1 PADDACARR
10 RGDRVMRRRAFIAL
24 LGGAAAWPLAARAQQ
39 AKVWRGGWL
48 WVGRSAGNSPEPG
61 GFCQGLRDFDYVEG
75 KNIIVEYRFAEG
87 RRDRIADLVAE
98 LMQIG
103 PDVLVGLGNPVITA
117 LKNAT
122 TTVPIVFMTGDPI
135 AAGYVASMARPGG
148 NMTGVS
154 MMQGVAGL
162 TAKRIE
168 LLKEIVPSA
177 TRLGVMF
184 NPDSPTAAGDLTQAE
199 QAAKGLSLIV
209 RSFPARRA
217 EEMEPAI
224 PSLARDNVDCM
235 YIQAAPPVPA
245 FVPEIGALLLK
256 HRIPAISELRDLAR
270 SGAVLSYGP
279 NLFESTRRQVYFV
292 DRILK
297 GTKPADLP
305 VEQPTKIELDINLK
319 TAKALGLTIPDKL
332 MALADELIE

>member
-1 PADDACARR
+1 MSSRR
-10 RGDRVMRRRAFIAL
+10 EFITF
-24 LGGAAAWPLAARAQQ
+24 LGGAAAWPIVARTQQ
-39 AKVWRGGWL
+39 PAKVWRVGWV
-48 WVGRSAGNSPEPG
+48 WIGHSAGNSPELA
-61 GFCQGLRDFDYVEG
+61 GFRQGLKDFDYVEG

-87 RRDRIADLVAE
+87 RRDRIADLVTD

-122 TTVPIVFMTGDPI
+122 TTIPIVFMTGDPI
-135 AAGYVASMARPGG
+135 AAGYVTSIARPGG

-154 MMQGVAGL
+154 MMQGIAGL

-168 LLKEIVPSA
+168 LLKDIVPSA

-199 QAAKGLSLIV
+199 QAAKGLNLV
-209 RSFPARRA
+209 VNSFPARRG
-217 EEMEPAI
+217 EDIEPAI
-224 PSLARDNVDCM
+224 VALAHERVDCM
-235 YIQAAPPVPA
+235 YIQTAPPVPA
-245 FVPEIGALLLK
+245 FVREIGTLLLK
-256 HRIPAISELRDLAR
+256 YQIPAISELRDLAR

-305 VEQPTKIELDINLK
+305 VEQATKLELVINLK
-319 TAKALGLTIPDKL
+319 AAKALGLNVPDKL
-332 MALADELIE
+332 LALADEVIE

>member
-1 PADDACARR
+1 MMKRR
-10 RGDRVMRRRAFIAL
+10 EFITL
-24 LGGAAAWPLAARAQQ
+24 LGGAAAAWPLAARAQQ
-39 AKVWRGGWL
+39 AKVWRVGWV
-48 WVGRSAGNSPEPG
+48 WMGRSAGISPELA
-61 GFCQGLRDFDYVEG
+61 GFRQGLRDFDYVEG
-75 KNIIVEYRFAEG
+75 ENIIVDYRFAEG
-87 RRDRIADLVAE
+87 RKDRIADLVAE

-199 QAAKGLSLIV
+199 QAAKGLNLIV

-217 EEMEPAI
+217 EEIDPAI
-224 PSLARDNVDCM
+224 ASLARDKVDCM

-245 FVPEIGALLLK
+245 FVPEIGTLLLK

-270 SGAVLSYGP
+270 NGAVLSYGP
-279 NLFESTRRQVYFV
+279 NLFDSTRRQVYFV

-305 VEQPTKIELDINLK
+305 VEEATKLELVINLK
-319 TAKALGLTIPDKL
+319 TAKALGLEIPPSL
-332 MALADELIE
+332 LATADEVIE

>member
-1 PADDACARR
+1 MRVKMKRR
-10 RGDRVMRRRAFIAL
+10 DFITL
-24 LGGAAAWPLAARAQQ
+24 LGGAAAAWPLAARSQQ
-39 AKVWRGGWL
+39 AKVWRVGWI
-48 WVGRSAGNSPEPG
+48 WIGRSAGISPELA
-61 GFCQGLRDFDYVEG
+61 GFRQGLRDFDYVEG

-87 RRDRIADLVAE
+87 RSDRIADLVAE

-122 TTVPIVFMTGDPI
+122 TTIPIVFMTGDPI

-154 MMQGVAGL
+154 MMQGIAGL

-184 NPDSPTAAGDLTQAE
+184 NPDSPTAAGDLAQAE
-199 QAAKGLSLIV
+199 QAAKGLNLIV
-209 RSFPARRA
+209 MSLPARRV
-217 EEMEPAI
+217 EEIEPAI
-224 PSLARDNVDCM
+224 AALARDRVDCM
-235 YIQAAPPVPA
+235 YIQPAPPVPA
-245 FVPEIGALLLK
+245 FVREIGALLLK

-305 VEQPTKIELDINLK
+305 VEQATKLELVIDLK
-319 TAKALGLTIPDKL
+319 TAKALGLDVPPTL
-332 MALADELIE
+332 LARADEVIE

>member
-1 PADDACARR
+1 MNDPQPEGHMASHIGRR
-10 RGDRVMRRRAFIAL
+10 KFLAT
-24 LGGAAAWPLAARAQQ
+24 LGGAAAAWPLAARSQQ
-39 AKVWRGGWL
+39 AKVWRVGWI
-48 WVGRSAGNSPEPG
+48 WIGRSAGISPELA
-61 GFCQGLRDFDYVEG
+61 GFRQGLRDFDYVEG

-87 RRDRIADLVAE
+87 RSDRIADLVAE

-122 TTVPIVFMTGDPI
+122 TTIPIVFMTGDPI

-154 MMQGVAGL
+154 MMQGIAGL

-184 NPDSPTAAGDLTQAE
+184 NPDSPTAAGDLAQAE
-199 QAAKGLSLIV
+199 QAAKGLNLIV
-209 RSFPARRA
+209 MSFPARRG
-217 EEMEPAI
+217 EEIEPAI
-224 PSLARDNVDCM
+224 AALARDRVDCM
-235 YIQAAPPVPA
+235 YIQPAPPVPA
-245 FVPEIGALLLK
+245 FVREIGALLLK

-305 VEQPTKIELDINLK
+305 VEQATKLELVIDLK
-319 TAKALGLTIPDKL
+319 TAKALGLDVPPTL
-332 MALADELIE
+332 LALADEVIE

>member
-1 PADDACARR
+1 MRVKMKRR
-10 RGDRVMRRRAFIAL
+10 DFITL
-24 LGGAAAWPLAARAQQ
+24 LGGAAAAWPLAARSQQ
-39 AKVWRGGWL
+39 AKVWRVGWI
-48 WVGRSAGNSPEPG
+48 WIGRSAGISPELA
-61 GFCQGLRDFDYVEG
+61 GFRQGLRDFDYVEG

-87 RRDRIADLVAE
+87 RSDRIADLVAE

-122 TTVPIVFMTGDPI
+122 TTIPIVFMTGDPI

-154 MMQGVAGL
+154 MMQGIAGL

-184 NPDSPTAAGDLTQAE
+184 NPDSPTAAGDLAQAE
-199 QAAKGLSLIV
+199 QAAKGLNLIV
-209 RSFPARRA
+209 MSFPARRG
-217 EEMEPAI
+217 EEIEPAI
-224 PSLARDNVDCM
+224 AALARDRVDCM
-235 YIQAAPPVPA
+235 YIQPAPPVPA
-245 FVPEIGALLLK
+245 FVREIGALLLK

-305 VEQPTKIELDINLK
+305 VEQATKLELVIDLK
-319 TAKALGLTIPDKL
+319 TAKALGLDVPPTL
-332 MALADELIE
+332 LALADEVIE

>member
-1 PADDACARR
+1 
-10 RGDRVMRRRAFIAL
+10 MRRRTFIA
-24 LGGAAAWPLAARAQQ
+24 GIGTAAAWPLAARAQQ
-39 AKVWRGGWL
+39 AKVWRVGWI
-48 WVGRSAGNSPEPG
+48 WIGHSAGISPELA
-61 GFCQGLRDFDYVEG
+61 GFRQGLRDFDYVEG
-75 KNIIVEYRFAEG
+75 QNIIVEYRFAEG

-122 TTVPIVFMTGDPI
+122 TTIPIVFMTGDPI
-135 AAGYVASMARPGG
+135 AAGYVTSMARPGG

-154 MMQGVAGL
+154 MMQGIAGL

-168 LLKEIVPSA
+168 LLKQILPSA

-199 QAAKGLSLIV
+199 QAAKALNLIV
-209 RSFPARRA
+209 SSFPARRG
-217 EEMEPAI
+217 EEIEPAI
-224 PSLARDNVDCM
+224 AALARDKVDCM
-235 YIQAAPPVPA
+235 YIQTAPPVPA
-245 FVPEIGALLLK
+245 FVREIGALLLK

-279 NLFESTRRQVYFV
+279 NLFESTRRQAYFV

-297 GTKPADLP
+297 GTKPSDLP
-305 VEQPTKIELDINLK
+305 VEQATKLELVINLK
-319 TAKALGLTIPDKL
+319 TARALGIAVPDRL
-332 MALADELIE
+332 LALADEVIE

>member
-1 PADDACARR
+1 MASYIGRR
-10 RGDRVMRRRAFIAL
+10 KFLAT
-24 LGGAAAWPLAARAQQ
+24 LGGAAAAWPLAARAQQ
-39 AKVWRGGWL
+39 SAKVWRIGWI
-48 WVGRSAGNSPEPG
+48 WIGRSAGISPELA
-61 GFCQGLRDFDYVEG
+61 GFRQGLRDFDYVEG

-122 TTVPIVFMTGDPI
+122 TTIPIVFMTGDPI

-154 MMQGVAGL
+154 MMQGIEGL

-199 QAAKGLSLIV
+199 QAAKRLNLFV
-209 RSFPARRA
+209 RSFPTRRA
-217 EEMEPAI
+217 EEIEPAI
-224 PSLARDNVDCM
+224 SALARDRVDCM
-235 YIQAAPPVPA
+235 YIQPAPPVPA
-245 FVPEIGALLLK
+245 FVQEIGALLLK

-270 SGAVLSYGP
+270 GGAVLSYGP

-297 GTKPADLP
+297 GAKPADLP
-305 VEQPTKIELDINLK
+305 VEQATKLELVINLK
-319 TAKALGLTIPDKL
+319 TAKALGLEIPPTL
-332 MALADELIE
+332 LARADEVIE